1 MARPDVELIAHLFRR
16 AGFGATRDELEE
28 HAAKGYEA
36 TVEELPLN
44 GRVQCIDHCVAHL
57 VAALNAANI
66 RTVASCC
73 GHQQMAGRIDLED
86 GRVLA
91 IIEDLEELAPGQ
103 PVWHAPEQWAQPLIL
118 S

>member
-1 MARPDVELIAHLFRR
+1 MMECKYCDMPGGVKTFENQ
-16 AGFGATRDELEE
+16 
-28 HAAKGYEA
+28 
-36 TVEELPLN
+36 VPMPLN

-103 PVWHAPEQWAQPLIL
+103 PVWHAPEQWAQPLAEE
-118 S
+118 